1 MKIFSRGDQAQGQP
15 QAVRSSFL
23 GRVGLS
29 VVILVL
35 VLAGLSGSYYT
46 VPEGYRG
53 VILRNGAAIGMATP
67 GLGFKLPFFDQVVDM
82 SIQTEKVAFESI
94 AAYSRD
100 LQQAT
105 MQLSVNYRL
114 DEGRVQ
120 ETYSEI
126 GFYYADKLLTP
137 IVLKRTK
144 EVFGQYTAADVV
156 SQREKV
162 GLAVFEV
169 IQSDMAP
176 NGVLVESVQIEN
188 VDFSDTYESAVEE
201 TATAEANVKRA
212 RQELEQVKVNAQRQI
227 AEAEAKADATRM
239 TADAEAYAIRARG
252 EAEATVIASRGK
264 ALKDNPDLVKLIS
277 AERWN
282 GVLPTSMIPGGAIP
296 FIGVPQ

>member
-1 MKIFSRGDQAQGQP
+1 MKIWSRSDQPQGQP
-15 QAVRSSFL
+15 PAVRSGL
-23 GRVGLS
+23 MGRAILS
-29 VVILVL
+29 LFILI
-35 VLAGLSGSYYT
+35 LAFAALSGSYYT

-53 VILRNGAAIGMATP
+53 VILRNGAAIGTALP

-82 SIQTEKVAFESI
+82 SVQTEKKPFEGI

-105 MQLSVNYRL
+105 MHLSVNYRL

-120 ETYSEI
+120 ETFSEV
-126 GFYYADKLLTP
+126 GLSYADKLLTP

-156 SQREKV
+156 AQREKV
-162 GLAVFEV
+162 GIAVFDV

-176 NGVLVESVQIEN
+176 HGVLIESIQIEN
-188 VDFSDTYESAVEE
+188 VDFSDTYENAVEE
-201 TATAEANVKRA
+201 AATAEANVKRA
-212 RQELEQVKVNAQRQI
+212 RQELEQVRVNAQRQI
-227 AEAEAKADATRM
+227 AEAEARADATRK

-252 EAEATVIASRGK
+252 EAEAQVIASRGK

-277 AERWN
+277 AEKWN
-282 GVLPTSMIPGGAIP
+282 GVLPTSMIPNGAVP
-296 FIGVPQ
+296 FVGVPQ